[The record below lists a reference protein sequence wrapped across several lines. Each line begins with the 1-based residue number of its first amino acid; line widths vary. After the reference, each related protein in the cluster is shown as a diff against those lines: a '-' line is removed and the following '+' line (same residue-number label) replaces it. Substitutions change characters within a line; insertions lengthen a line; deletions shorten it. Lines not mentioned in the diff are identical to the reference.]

1 MTLQHV
7 FGATVVVL
15 AASVVTVTPASAQ
28 RRDGSLLPQ
37 EESGQ
42 VTAVG
47 CLVKGGTV
55 RGGDK
60 NRYALARVRKGPVAS
75 VPEATCTA
83 DAGADALDLD
93 NESGQAGVTD
103 AMTGRWVEITGRL
116 ERETSKDPDDLRE
129 LDVKTVRLVPV
140 VPPKPPAPP
149 PAPRQRPKLDR
160 PHGRSRWHLHRL
172 RHHHRHRHPGR
183 CRRRRAPFRQLDW
196 PGCSRW
202 QWASLCVRSVSGSEI
217 DAAHTDSDRGHDSSR
232 CCALRPRS
240 LTVFVRSWRA
250 SILNVHPR
258 RPGSRRASVE
268 AVPRVIGFLRRQ
280 RHANGEQV
288 QNFLT
293 SPHP

>member
-7 FGATVVVL
+7 LGGATIVVFAVG
-15 AASVVTVTPASAQ
+15 VVAVEPASAQ

-60 NRYALARVRKGPVAS
+60 NRYTLARPKRGPATS

-103 AMTGRWVEITGRL
+103 AMVGRWVEITGRL

-129 LDVKTVRLVPV
+129 LDVKTVKLMPV
-140 VPPKPPAPP
+140 VVPKPPAPAPAPAPAAAEPRPTPRAPEPTPPP
-149 PAPRQRPKLDR
+149 PAA
-160 PHGRSRWHLHRL
+160 
-172 RHHHRHRHPGR
+172 
-183 CRRRRAPFRQLDW
+183 APA
-196 PGCSRW
+196 P
-202 QWASLCVRSVSGSEI
+202 APE
-217 DAAHTDSDRGHDSSR
+217 A
-232 CCALRPRS
+232 PRS
-240 LTVFVRSWRA
+240 LPKTA
-250 SILNVHPR
+250 SP
-258 RPGSRRASVE
+258 
-268 AVPRVIGFLRRQ
+268 VPVIGLAGLLSLGVGFTIRSFRLRR
-280 RHANGEQV
+280 RG
-288 QNFLT
+288 
-293 SPHP
+293 